1 MDIQEFDNQLC
12 QLKRREPFQPFEVE
26 LMDGRVIQILF
37 PRLAINWGGATF
49 VSDDDELVDFQ
60 CDQVRSIHPML
71 SEAAR

>member
-26 LMDGRVIQILF
+26 LLDGRVIQILC

-60 CDQVRSIHPML
+60 CDQVVSIHPIL